1 MRLSKARKEFVTA
14 MMKDTIFEAAGS
26 VLAQYGAS
34 GITMDRVATT
44 AGLATGSLY
53 NYFEDKSDLLRF
65 IFARI
70 VEPLL
75 QAIEEVV
82 KADVPAPQKLE
93 QIVRAAVDHGVTHK
107 GLIRVLASSDQESE
121 VRRTVRARL
130 LKIVTS
136 VFERGILEGS
146 FRPHKSAQ
154 TGRMFLGVL
163 SELLELQAGD
173 VTNAEVNEYVEV
185 LIGAIRN
192 GFSIHV
198 AKNPE
203 SAKATPRSSNPQ
215 PST

>member
-1 MRLSKARKEFVTA
+1 
-14 MMKDTIFEAAGS
+14 
-26 VLAQYGAS
+26 
-34 GITMDRVATT
+34 
-44 AGLATGSLY
+44 
-53 NYFEDKSDLLRF
+53 
-65 IFARI
+65 
-70 VEPLL
+70 
-75 QAIEEVV
+75 
-82 KADVPAPQKLE
+82 
-93 QIVRAAVDHGVTHK
+93 
-107 GLIRVLASSDQESE
+107 
-121 VRRTVRARL
+121 

-185 LIGAIRN
+185 LIDAIRN

-203 SAKATPRSSNPQ
+203 SAEATPRSSNPW
-215 PST
+215 PSISA